1 MDFQSALDE
10 LEITLDTEIDIIFLK
25 KRYHKLALKYHPDKN
40 KDESSK
46 NKFQR
51 INDAYY
57 YLLNIFEEPNSNAYD
72 NVDKSDNFD
81 YVSLLTTFITTLFN
95 QDIMTTILKDIVSN
109 YENITLNFLTNKFE
123 QLDKQKS
130 TELFLLL
137 IKYKDIFHI
146 NSETLQFVSS
156 IFSEKYKNDRLF
168 ILYPQINDILNHN
181 IYKLQYDN
189 QLYLVPLWHN
199 EIYFDSPNKEYDV
212 IVLCQPSLPTNTHI
226 DENNNIDVYYNN
238 DELIRVGQRIDSGGF
253 QQHRPEGP
261 RANQV
266 LLLFRLLPQNTGP
279 PHSHAPPSMRLPIQR
294 LAFKLKEEKSWGEYK
309 QESGRLVH
317 MFFIDLE
324 SEHEVEQ
331 SFFDLKAQLQ

>member
-226 DENNNIDVYYNN
+226 DENNNIYTEIYISIKN
-238 DELIRVGQRIDSGGF
+238 DLINLLN
-253 QQHRPEGP
+253 
-261 RANQV
+261 ANFV
-266 LLLFRLLPQNTGP
+266 SLSLG
-279 PHSHAPPSMRLPIQR
+279 
-294 LAFKLKEEKSWGEYK
+294 EKK
-309 QESGRLVH
+309 
-317 MFFIDLE
+317 FFIPLNKLCIK
-324 SEHEVEQ
+324 EQ
-331 SFFDLKAQLQ
+331 QFYRIKGEGIARISDNNMYDVATKSDIIVKIILTE